1 MATISA
7 DVVRQLRE
15 RTGAG
20 MMDCKRALEHAEG
33 DMEAAADFL
42 RKHGLATAAK
52 KAGRVAAQG
61 VVEAYVHAGGRIG
74 VLIEV
79 NCETDFVANTDDFRQ
94 LCHDLALQVAASSPA
109 YVSREHVPPE
119 VAAKEAD
126 ILRAQAE
133 QSGKP
138 AAVIEKM
145 VEGRIAKFYEEVCL
159 LEQPFIRSPEMTVGT
174 RVAETVAK
182 TGENI
187 QIRRFSRFAVAEG
200 LEGAESTQG

>member
-7 DVVRQLRE
+7 DAVRQLRE

-20 MMDCKRALEHAEG
+20 MMDCKRALEQAG
-33 DMEAAADFL
+33 GQMEQAADLL
-42 RKHGLATAAK
+42 RKQGLATAAK

-61 VVEAYVHAGGRIG
+61 LVEAYIHAGGRIG

-94 LCHDLALQVAASSPA
+94 LCHDLALQVAASGPR
-109 YVSREHVPPE
+109 YVSREQVPSE

-138 AAVIEKM
+138 ATVIEKM
-145 VEGRIAKFYEEVCL
+145 VEGRLSKFYEEVCL
-159 LEQPFIRSPEMTVGT
+159 LEQPFIRNPDLTVGT

-187 QIRRFSRFAVAEG
+187 QVRRFSRFEVAEG
-200 LEGAESTQG
+200 LESSAVS